1 MQVIHTLK
9 ALIVHLQAQ
18 KKNDPAWIV
27 DPQPQLLKIC
37 LFGKYIRRLGI
48 VNFNLSSNWWISLQ
62 TDANYYTT
70 TTDANVCQKDHSWG
84 RAR

>member
-48 VNFNLSSNWWISLQ
+48 VNFNLSSN
-62 TDANYYTT
+62 
-70 TTDANVCQKDHSWG
+70 
-84 RAR
+84 